1 LVAGEKGPCR
11 PTHTVPAD
19 ELEETVW
26 TAIKDLLQDPDL
38 ITKEYERRLAENGTP
53 DATEEER
60 HRIDI
65 EVRKLKKQE
74 DRLLD
79 AYQAGMIEMDVLKER
94 MGTIRAQKKSLEDRR
109 QALENQERQNL
120 RLRDAMAALEKFRE
134 EVGGSLDSLDFEGR
148 QKILRTVLDQVV
160 VDGNSLQIKAVIS
173 PDQGPGNGH
182 GSVNL
187 HPRCLFP

>member
-1 LVAGEKGPCR
+1 
-11 PTHTVPAD
+11 
-19 ELEETVW
+19 LEETVW
-26 TAIKDLLQDPDL
+26 TAVKDLLQDPDL
-38 ITKEYERRLAENGTP
+38 ITREYERRLAENGTP

-74 DRLLD
+74 GRLLD
-79 AYQAGMIEMDVLKER
+79 AYQAGMIEMDALKER
-94 MGTIRAQKKSLEDRR
+94 MGTIRAQKKALEDRR

-120 RLRDAMAALEKFRE
+120 RLRDALAALERFRE

-187 HPRCLFP
+187 HPQSRRTSRRRVVI